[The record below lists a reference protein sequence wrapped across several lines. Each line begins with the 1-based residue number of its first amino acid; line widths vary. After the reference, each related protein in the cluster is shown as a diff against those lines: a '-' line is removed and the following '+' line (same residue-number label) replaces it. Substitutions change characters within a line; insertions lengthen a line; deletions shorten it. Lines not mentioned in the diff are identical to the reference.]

1 MKPELV
7 PAIVDEAHKHGLRVS
22 GHVPAYMT
30 AEQVVKLGFDEVQ
43 HANFLMLNFMDS
55 VKDTRSMARFT
66 AVAEHGAE
74 LDLQSDRVRQFIQL
88 LKDRNIVVDPTLG
101 TFEDMFTGRPGKLSS
116 SFGMVANRFPPQM
129 RRGFYGDGLPVPA
142 GKDQRYRD
150 SYQAML
156 DLVAALHR
164 AGVRIVAGTDGFPG
178 FLLHRELELYVQAGI
193 PAPEVLRI
201 ATLGAAR
208 VMKHADERGSIAPGK
223 LADLILVNG
232 DPTTNISDI
241 RKVDLVMK
249 GGTIYRP
256 AELYG
261 ALGIT
266 P

>member
-1 MKPELV
+1 
-7 PAIVDEAHKHGLRVS
+7 
-22 GHVPAYMT
+22 
-30 AEQVVKLGFDEVQ
+30 
-43 HANFLMLNFMDS
+43 
-55 VKDTRSMARFT
+55 MARFT

-74 LDLQSDRVRQFIQL
+74 LDLQSERVRRFIQL
-88 LKDRNIVVDPTLG
+88 LKDRNVVIDPTLG
-101 TFEDMFTGRPGKLSS
+101 AFEDMFEGRPGKLSS
-116 SFGMVANRFPPQM
+116 SFGMVANRFPPQV
-129 RRGFYGDGLPVPA
+129 RRGFYGGGLPVPD

-156 DLVAALHR
+156 NLVAAMHR
-164 AGVRIVAGTDGFPG
+164 AGVRIVAGTDGFAG

-201 ATLGAAR
+201 ATWGAAR
-208 VMKHADERGSIAPGK
+208 VMRHDDERGSIAPGK
-223 LADLILVNG
+223 LADLIIVNG
-232 DPTTNISDI
+232 DPTSNISDI